1 MQIRLAK
8 ENYLKFGI
16 YKDDAKT
23 KKTKDRKNDMFDFML
38 GMKP

>member
-1 MQIRLAK
+1 MQIQLAK

-23 KKTKDRKNDMFDFML
+23 KKTKGSKNDTLNFIPE
-38 GMKP
+38 MKP

>member
-23 KKTKDRKNDMFDFML
+23 KKTKDRKNDTLNFMP